1 MWFAVWVQTGHEEKV
16 LKMCQK
22 GLVDQRLVEACFL
35 PKYERAW
42 KEKGKWGK
50 KEELLFPGYIFMVS
64 KYPELLVKA
73 LREIPEFAKV
83 LGDEEGPI
91 PLYEQEVE
99 FLERYTNQNRVLEM
113 STGILKGQELV
124 ITDGPLK
131 EYKGKVI
138 HIDRHKR
145 QATLE
150 MEFFGRIMTMKV
162 GLEVVRKVE

>member
-91 PLYEQEVE
+91 PLYEHEVE